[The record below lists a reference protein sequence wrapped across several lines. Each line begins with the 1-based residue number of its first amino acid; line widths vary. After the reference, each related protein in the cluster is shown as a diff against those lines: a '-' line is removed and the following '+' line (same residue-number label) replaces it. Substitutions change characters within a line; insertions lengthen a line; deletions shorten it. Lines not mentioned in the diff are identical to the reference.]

1 MLVFLTH
8 FLISEEMSDDQ
19 NVRQEVP
26 HFVSTSKE
34 VIAETEVGATSL
46 STKMYIKKEFTGIPT
61 PERDTNFMQATMA
74 AG

>member
-1 MLVFLTH
+1 M
-8 FLISEEMSDDQ
+8 
-19 NVRQEVP
+19 P